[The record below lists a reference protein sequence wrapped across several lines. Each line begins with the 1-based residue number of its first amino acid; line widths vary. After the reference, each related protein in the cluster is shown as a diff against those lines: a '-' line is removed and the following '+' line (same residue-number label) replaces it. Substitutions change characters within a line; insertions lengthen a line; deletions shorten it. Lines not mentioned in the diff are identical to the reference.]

1 MAQATAYNMT
11 SARGA
16 REDLSDQLRRVEPQE
31 TPLYSLLPQSPAPK
45 ARFTEWNVD
54 DLADPD
60 IKPVFDGTDLQF
72 HGSNAIVSTGSP
84 GKAGNDGDFSFKFQ
98 NKARMGNR
106 IQQLR
111 TAFAVSPIA
120 EMIDISAS
128 SSLYAESKAKA
139 TIELKRSIEVMIGS
153 DEGGAQAVQQPAN
166 SGAGTPASYLGD
178 ISAGLGQF
186 SNPDSS
192 GSYWAGIGLSAVN
205 YRPVSGSRLD
215 LTSALAEET
224 DTGDLVEGYNK
235 GTNDVSLRE
244 MLQAVYEASGMKS
257 NFRLFAS
264 PSVVNKITDFTRTSA
279 GATRYNQTVSGGAN
293 ISFSVVEYMSDWGT
307 LTIIPDLW
315 LGRTIASPSTA
326 VTNRAYLLPA
336 DDTVSLKV
344 MQGVTATDLPDIGG
358 GGKRGFVSF
367 ISTLCVN
374 NAKAIGS
381 IV

>member
-31 TPLYSLLPQSPAPK
+31 TPLYTLLPQSQAPK

-54 DLADPD
+54 DLSAPD
-60 IKPVFDGTDLQF
+60 IRPVLDGTDLQF
-72 HGSNAIVSTGSP
+72 IGANATTSAQAP
-84 GKAGNDGDFSFKFQ
+84 GTAGDDGDFLFKFQ

-111 TAFAVSPIA
+111 SGYAVSPIA
-120 EMIDISAS
+120 EMVDISAS

-153 DEGGAQAVQQPAN
+153 DEGGAVAT
-166 SGAGTPASYLGD
+166 SDTGD
-178 ISAGLGQF
+178 ISAGLGAF
-186 SNPDSS
+186 SDPSATGD
-192 GSYWAGIGLSAVN
+192 YWAGIGASASN
-205 YRPVSGSRLD
+205 YKPVAGSRLD
-215 LTSALAEET
+215 LSSAITAG
-224 DTGDLVEGYNK
+224 GDLVEGYAT
-235 GTNDVSLRE
+235 GSNDVSLRS
-244 MLQAVYEASGMKS
+244 MLQSVYEASGLKAS
-257 NFRLFAS
+257 FRLFAS
-264 PSVVNKITDFTRTSA
+264 PSVVNKITDFIRSNA
-279 GATRYNQTVSGGAN
+279 GATRYNTQVSGGATV
-293 ISFSVVEYMSDWGT
+293 SFSVVEYMSDWGT
-307 LTIIPDLW
+307 LTIVPDLW
-315 LGRTIASPSTA
+315 LGRTIATA
-326 VTNRAYLLPA
+326 GTSVDNRAYLLPT

-374 NAKAIGS
+374 NAKALGS

>member
-54 DLADPD
+54 DLDGPNIDP
-60 IKPVFDGTDLQF
+60 VLDGTDLQF
-72 HGSNAIVSTGSP
+72 IGAGATSSTGS
-84 GKAGNDGDFSFKFQ
+84 AGTAGDTGDFAFKFQ

-111 TAFAVSPIA
+111 TGYAVSPIS

-139 TIELKRSIEVMIGS
+139 TIELKRSIEVMIAS
-153 DEGGAQAVQQPAN
+153 DEGGSVAT
-166 SGAGTPASYLGD
+166 GTYGD
-178 ISAGLGQF
+178 TSAGLGAF
-186 SNPDSS
+186 SDPDST
-192 GSYWAGIGLSAVN
+192 GAYWSGIGASASA
-205 YRPVSGSRLD
+205 YTPVAGSRLD
-215 LTSALAEET
+215 LTDAIANG
-224 DTGDLVEGYNK
+224 GDLVEGYST
-235 GTNDVSLRE
+235 GSNDVSLRA
-244 MLQAVYEASGMKS
+244 MLQSVYEASGLKAS
-257 NFRLFAS
+257 FRLVAS
-264 PSVVNKITDFTRTSA
+264 PNVINKLTDFTRSSA
-279 GATRYNQTVSGGAN
+279 GATRYNQSVSGGAT
-293 ISFSVVEYMSDWGT
+293 ISFSVVEYQSDWGT
-307 LTIIPDLW
+307 ITVIPDLW
-315 LGRTIASPSTA
+315 LGRSIASPLTSNA
-326 VTNRAYLLPA
+326 NRAYLLPT

-344 MQGVTATDLPDIGG
+344 MQGVTATDLPDVGG

-374 NAKAIGS
+374 NAKALGS